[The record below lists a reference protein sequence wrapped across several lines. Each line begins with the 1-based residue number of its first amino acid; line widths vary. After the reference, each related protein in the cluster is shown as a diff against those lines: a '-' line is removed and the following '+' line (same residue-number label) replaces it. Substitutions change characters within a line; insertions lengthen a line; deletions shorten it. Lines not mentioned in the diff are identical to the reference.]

1 MRIIALGAV
10 LSLVGNMLA
19 VMSIDA
25 ANRIAAQAVTVPNP
39 VNPKLGNVPV
49 ANPGFAPITGS
60 SLQPGLSSGDASGVV
75 PVAPGGLNPAFPS
88 PPTTSSG
95 VVTNS
100 LTLPGTTLTSTQLAE
115 LSQLGGTFGG
125 SYGGYVGGN
134 FASTAG
140 EGYLNGAANL
150 VRTRHVAE

>member
-60 SLQPGLSSGDASGVV
+60 SLQPGLSSGMPPAS
-75 PVAPGGLNPAFPS
+75 FPS
-88 PPTTSSG
+88 LLVASIRR
-95 VVTNS
+95 S
-100 LTLPGTTLTSTQLAE
+100 LRRPRPA
-115 LSQLGGTFGG
+115 
-125 SYGGYVGGN
+125 
-134 FASTAG
+134 
-140 EGYLNGAANL
+140 
-150 VRTRHVAE
+150 VAW